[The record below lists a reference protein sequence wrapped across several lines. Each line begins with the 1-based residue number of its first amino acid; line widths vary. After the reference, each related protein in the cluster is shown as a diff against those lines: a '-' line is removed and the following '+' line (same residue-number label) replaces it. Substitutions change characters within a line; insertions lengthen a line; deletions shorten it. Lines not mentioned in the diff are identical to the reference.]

1 MACTGIWSW
10 IAGVVLLAAPVSA
23 QDAYPNRPV
32 RWVVPFPAGGPTDT
46 LSRIL
51 AAKLS
56 EQWGQSVVVENKG
69 GASGAIGSDAVA
81 KAAPDG
87 YTLILGTQSTH
98 GSNQIFFPNLPYD
111 PIKLCSSDPARP
123 AWPW

>member
-1 MACTGIWSW
+1 MACAGIWSW
-10 IAGVVLLAAPVSA
+10 VAGVVLLAAPVAA
-23 QDAYPNRPV
+23 QDAYPIRPV

-69 GASGAIGSDAVA
+69 GASGAIGSDFAA
-81 KAAPDG
+81 KSPPDG

-98 GSNQIFFPNLPYD
+98 DSPVNFCPNLP
-111 PIKLCSSDPARP
+111 
-123 AWPW
+123 